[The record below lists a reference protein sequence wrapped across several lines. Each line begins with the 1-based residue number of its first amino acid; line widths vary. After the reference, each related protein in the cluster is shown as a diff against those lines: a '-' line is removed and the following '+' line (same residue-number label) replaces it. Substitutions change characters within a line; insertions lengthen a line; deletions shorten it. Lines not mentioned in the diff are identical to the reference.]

1 MSQFEEE
8 EEPTEEPL
16 AEFQFYATPD
26 AEVGVYAN
34 ILSVW
39 HTAYEFTLDF
49 AATQPPQPAD
59 PENPDAGGVV
69 PSRIVSR
76 VKIPVT
82 VVFDVIRALNENM
95 TQYEE
100 QFGEIQR
107 PGEDEEASP

>member
-1 MSQFEEE
+1 MTEFEEE
-8 EEPTEEPL
+8 PAEEGSST
-16 AEFQFYATPD
+16 EFQFYAAPEV
-26 AEVGVYAN
+26 EVGVYAN

-49 AATQPPQPAD
+49 AATQPPQPYD

-69 PSRIVSR
+69 PCRIVSR

-107 PGEDEEASP
+107 PGEDEGDAP

>member
-1 MSQFEEE
+1 MAAQEPSVRFEMSI
-8 EEPTEEPL
+8 
-16 AEFQFYATPD
+16 AEGD
-26 AEVGVYAN
+26 VVGVYSN
-34 ILSVW
+34 FLGVW
-39 HTAYEFTLDF
+39 HTAHEFTLDF

-69 PSRIVSR
+69 PSRIVAR

-82 VVFDVIRALNENM
+82 VVFDVIRALNDNM

-107 PGEDEEASP
+107 PGEDEDDTT